1 MTGRGDIATAL
12 LSEPVSDP
20 RCAALKRIAHDL
32 LATRTFESPKVFALA
47 FVDAVVAEGW
57 QPPKGGET
65 A

>member
-12 LSEPVSDP
+12 LAEPVSDP
-20 RCAALKRIAHDL
+20 RKSTLKQIAHNL
-32 LATRTFESPKVFALA
+32 LETRTFESPQVFALA

-57 QPPKGGET
+57 QPPEGGET